1 MKIVPSREEF
11 KKYAE
16 QGNLIPVYVEVAAD
30 METPVSAYYK
40 IAKLSSAGPSPYSF
54 LLESVEGGENIGR
67 YSILGSAPSLIFSQE
82 NRTAVLKGRGFEKE
96 IEGKDVFEKIQNV
109 INQYKPVNIP
119 GVPPF
124 SGGAVGYI
132 SYDVVSEIEPVV
144 PVPPDSP
151 LKVPEAF
158 FMITD
163 GLLVFDRVL
172 HTIKIIS
179 NAFIVGNLDTAYD
192 KAVETVMNLK
202 NHLQTPVQF
211 VPADIDGPGF
221 DVDLKSNKTLEEFKA
236 MVEKGKKYIY
246 EGDIIQT
253 VLSQRFSAEIPFHPF
268 AVYRALRMINPSPY
282 MFLLNC
288 GDFSIVGASPEVMA
302 KCEGDKITVRPI
314 AGTRP
319 RGATPEKDDEF
330 EKELLADPKECAEHI
345 MLVDLGRNDIGR
357 VAKAGS
363 VKVEDLMTV
372 ERYSHVMHIVSSV
385 TGTLDREHY
394 GLDSVMR
401 SAFPA
406 GTLSGAPKIRAM
418 QIISELEN
426 EKRGPYGG
434 TVASYSF
441 NGNMNSCITIR
452 TAVLKDGK
460 AWFQSGAGIVA
471 DSDPEMEYKE
481 TENKARAM
489 LRAIG
494 SAAYFEVRQ

>member
-1 MKIVPSREEF
+1 MKMKIVPSREEF
-11 KKYAE
+11 RKYAG
-16 QGNLIPVYVEVAAD
+16 QGNLIPVYAEVAAD

-40 IAKLSSAGPSPYSF
+40 ISRISSSGPAPYSF

-67 YSILGSAPSLIFSQE
+67 YSILGSSPSLVFSQE
-82 NRTAVLKGRGFEKE
+82 KRRAVLKGKG
-96 IEGKDVFEKIQNV
+96 IETEVEGRDVFEKIQNV
-109 INQYKPVNIP
+109 IKQYKPVQIP
-119 GVPPF
+119 GAPPF

-132 SYDVVSEIEPVV
+132 SYDVVSEIEPVI

-179 NAFIVGNLDTAYD
+179 NAFIEGSSPDDVDKAYD
-192 KAVETVMNLK
+192 KAVETIMSLK
-202 NHLQTPVQF
+202 ALLQTPVQF
-211 VPADIDGPGF
+211 IPADIDGPEF
-221 DVDLKSNKTLEEFKA
+221 KVELKSNKTFAAYSDMLEKA
-236 MVEKGKKYIY
+236 KKYIY
-246 EGDIIQT
+246 DGDIIQT

-268 AVYRALRMINPSPY
+268 AVYRALRRINPSPY

-302 KCEGDKITVRPI
+302 KCEDGKITVRPI
-314 AGTRP
+314 AGTRK
-319 RGATPEKDDEF
+319 RGATPEEDITL
-330 EKELLADPKECAEHI
+330 EKELLADPKERAEHI
-345 MLVDLGRNDIGR
+345 MLVDLGRNDVGR
-357 VAKAGS
+357 VAEAGS
-363 VKVEDLMTV
+363 VKVEDIMTV

-385 TGTLDREHY
+385 TGNLDKSQYEP
-394 GLDSVMR
+394 DSVMR

-434 TVASYSF
+434 TVASY
-441 NGNMNSCITIR
+441 
-452 TAVLKDGK
+452 
-460 AWFQSGAGIVA
+460 
-471 DSDPEMEYKE
+471 
-481 TENKARAM
+481 
-489 LRAIG
+489 
-494 SAAYFEVRQ
+494 